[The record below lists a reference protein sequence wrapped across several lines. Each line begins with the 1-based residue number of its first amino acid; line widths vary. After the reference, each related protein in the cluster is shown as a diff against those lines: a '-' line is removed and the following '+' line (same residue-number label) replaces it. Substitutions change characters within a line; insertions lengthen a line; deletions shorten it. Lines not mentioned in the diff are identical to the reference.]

1 MGRSM
6 TEINQETCKKCGLC
20 AKACAAKIIREI
32 DGEFRV
38 VPYPDWGC
46 IKCGLCMAVCPTK
59 TILVPGLNYDDF
71 ARLPRTKLGFDS
83 LYDTLLCR
91 RSVRSYKKDPVPRDI
106 LNSIIR
112 AAATAPMGVP
122 PSNVEVLIFDKRDDI
137 EELLVD
143 TAKGYE
149 GLLFMMGNPVL
160 SQILRLSQ
168 SRIMYNNIKRHVVPA
183 ARLCLENRK
192 SGRDTFTYGAPAVML
207 FHIEKRG
214 ESISEDCW
222 IAASYASIAA
232 QSLGLG
238 SCFIGMIPP
247 IVDRSKKLKV
257 KLKIPEENRV
267 FACMITGYP
276 DIKFKRMIPR
286 ELGAVRFVSEG

>member
-1 MGRSM
+1 M

-20 AKACAAKIIREI
+20 AKACAAKIIKEI
-32 DGEFRV
+32 EGKYRV

-59 TILVPGLNYDDF
+59 SILVSGLNYDGF
-71 ARLPRTKLGFDS
+71 ARLPRTKLSFDS
-83 LYDTLLCR
+83 LYDMLLCR
-91 RSVRSYKKDPVPRDI
+91 RSVRSYKKDPVPRDV
-106 LNSIIR
+106 LSSIVQ
-112 AAATAPMGVP
+112 ATATAPMGVP
-122 PSNVEVLIFDKRDDI
+122 PSSVEVLIFDKRDDI
-137 EELLVD
+137 KELLVD
-143 TAKGYE
+143 VAKDYE

-160 SQILRLSQ
+160 RQILRLSQ
-168 SRIMYNNIKRHVVPA
+168 GSIVYNTLKTHVVPA

-192 SGRDTFTYGAPAVML
+192 SGRDTFTYGAPAVLL

-222 IAASYASIAA
+222 IAASYASVAA

-247 IVDRSKKLKV
+247 IVDRNKKLKARLSIS
-257 KLKIPEENRV
+257 KENRV
-267 FACMITGYP
+267 FACMIVGYS

-286 ELGAVRFVSEG
+286 ELGGVRFISGD